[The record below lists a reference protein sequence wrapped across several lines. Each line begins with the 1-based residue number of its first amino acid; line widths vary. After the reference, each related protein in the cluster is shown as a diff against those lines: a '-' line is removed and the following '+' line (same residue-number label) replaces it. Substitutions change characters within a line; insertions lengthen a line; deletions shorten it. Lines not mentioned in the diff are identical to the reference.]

1 MDENTEELFEIHEK
15 SEKWFNDHIG
25 EFEHKYGS
33 KFFAIKNQ
41 EILATDENLERLIK
55 TIEEKGEDINK
66 VFIASIPPK
75 GLAAIL

>member
-1 MDENTEELFEIHEK
+1 MDGNTEELFEIHEK
-15 SEKWFNDHIG
+15 SEKWFNDHMV

-41 EILATDENLERLIK
+41 EVLATDEKLEKLIK
-55 TIEEKGEDINK
+55 IIEEKGEDINK